1 MLRSLATRR
10 DTRLAHARSPM
21 LWSLATRRD
30 TRLAHARS
38 AMLWSLATRRD
49 TRLAHARSPLTK
61 GRGRRRI
68 AFVALGLVALAVPL
82 GACNNDAPSAS
93 GGSGSGSSSGSG
105 QKDLLIYT
113 EQDTDITVANGHVFV
128 VELPITAGTGYTWV
142 AESNPK
148 LQQMESQQLDVTRPG
163 ASTVQRITFRAQGT
177 GTTMLVLNYVRPWEN
192 GVAPAETTSFDVTIA
207 S

>member
-1 MLRSLATRR
+1 MAF
-10 DTRLAHARSPM
+10 AA
-21 LWSLATRRD
+21 
-30 TRLAHARS
+30 
-38 AMLWSLATRRD
+38 
-49 TRLAHARSPLTK
+49 LT
-61 GRGRRRI
+61 
-68 AFVALGLVALAVPL
+68 LVL
-82 GACNNDAPSAS
+82 GACNNDPPSAGNGS
-93 GGSGSGSSSGSG
+93 DSGSEQGSG

-113 EQDTDITVANGHVFV
+113 EQDSDITVANGHVFA

-148 LQQMESQQLDVTRPG
+148 LQQMETQQLDVSRPG